1 MMQGDKRRTIE
12 KHKRGWAVVELEW
25 VCNKVFKKIVAVY
38 RTKSEAL
45 DAL

>member
-1 MMQGDKRRTIE
+1 MQGDKLRKIE
-12 KHKRGWAVVELEW
+12 KHKRGWAVVELGW
-25 VCNKVFKKIVAVY
+25 AGNKVFKKIVAVY